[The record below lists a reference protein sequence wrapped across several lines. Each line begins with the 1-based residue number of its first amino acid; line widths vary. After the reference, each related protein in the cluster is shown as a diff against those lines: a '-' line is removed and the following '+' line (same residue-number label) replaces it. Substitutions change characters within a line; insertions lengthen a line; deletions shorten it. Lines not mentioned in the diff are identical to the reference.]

1 MSKINLIPDVM
12 VQSVDRRRRI
22 RQWTTLGAVAVGL
35 LMIPVTAESWR
46 QAQAA
51 DLRGESRNLTA
62 ELTKLRDEVQGL
74 SLEAQDVFLR
84 IERANALRSKRAW
97 SAMLNLLAQTMP
109 AGSWL
114 TTVETDPPVPP
125 ANAPPVAPPIAEK
138 TVQGAAP
145 AAGPQTI
152 TIEAP
157 RRLRIS
163 GYAVDA
169 TEPLLFVT
177 ALKQTGAFQRVL
189 LERSLRE
196 RVEQASYF
204 RFELVCEW

>member
-1 MSKINLIPDVM
+1 MKRINLIPDALVRGGE
-12 VQSVDRRRRI
+12 RRRRT
-22 RQWTTLGAVAVGL
+22 RQWTTLAAAAIGL

-46 QAQAA
+46 QAQAS
-51 DLRGESRNLTA
+51 DLRGESRKLTA
-62 ELTKLRDEVQGL
+62 ELTGLRDEVQSL
-74 SLEAQDVFLR
+74 SLESEDVFLQ

-97 SAMLNLLAQTMP
+97 SAMLNLLAETMP
-109 AGSWL
+109 PGSWL

-125 ANAPPVAPPIAEK
+125 PNAPPIVDNAPK
-138 TVQGAAP
+138 GTAP
-145 AAGPQTI
+145 SAGLQTI

-169 TEPLLFVT
+169 AEPLLFVT
-177 ALKQTGAFQRVL
+177 ALNRTGVFQRVS

-196 RVEQASYF
+196 RVQQDSFF
-204 RFELVCEW
+204 RFEIACEW

>member
-1 MSKINLIPDVM
+1 MKSVNLIPDALVRGGE
-12 VQSVDRRRRI
+12 RRRRT
-22 RQWTTLGAVAVGL
+22 RRWTTLGAAAIGL

-51 DLRGESRNLTA
+51 DLRGESRKLTT
-62 ELTKLRDEVQGL
+62 ELTGLRDEAQSL
-74 SLEAQDVFLR
+74 SLESEDVFLQ
-84 IERANALRSKRAW
+84 IERAKALRSKRAW
-97 SAMLNLLAQTMP
+97 SAMLNLLAETMP

-125 ANAPPVAPPIAEK
+125 ANAPPTVEK
-138 TVQGAAP
+138 TPKGTAP

-152 TIEAP
+152 MIEAP
-157 RRLRIS
+157 RRLRIT

-169 TEPLLFVT
+169 SEPLSFVT
-177 ALKQTGAFQRVL
+177 ALNGTGVFQRVS

-196 RVEQASYF
+196 PVQQDSFF
-204 RFELVCEW
+204 RFELICEW